1 MGAGTEGIDV
11 HQLKKALAALATML
25 CMTTGAHAA
34 DDFLDPADAFRVS
47 ASLDASGT
55 AVQVAVEV
63 APGYHLYADSLRLTG
78 ERDVRFGAMRRPAGE
93 VRYDEALKKPRE
105 QYAGTVAIV
114 APVYGAAGAFELA
127 VDSQGCADSGLCYP
141 PTTTR
146 VALSLPRT
154 IAPADG
160 AARTVAAGGPADAS
174 AAAGGGTGASAG
186 ERVDPGPRSVAV
198 AVGQAAELDRIASTL
213 ARGDLLSIALL
224 FAGLGALLSLTPCVL
239 PMVPILSAI
248 IVGQGG
254 TPSRGRGLALSA
266 SYSLGMAVVYTSMG
280 VAAGLAGEGLAAALQ
295 QPWVLMTFAGLLFLL
310 ALSMFDVYVLQMPGG
325 MQSRLQ
331 DAANRLPGGRLAS
344 VFVMGGLSSLIVGP
358 CVAAPL
364 AGALVYIGQSRD
376 VLAGGV
382 ALFAMS
388 CGMSLPL
395 LACGVSA
402 GSLLPKAGAW
412 MDGVK
417 RFFGVLL
424 IGVSI
429 WMVSP
434 VVPPIVAML
443 AWGVLAV
450 LSAVW
455 LGVLEPLP
463 AGARGTARLA
473 KGVGAVLAV
482 AGVAQLA
489 GAMGGGRDPAQPLAT
504 FAPSAGPVAA
514 GAATR
519 PGGEAGA
526 SFRRVAA
533 ADIERHVAA
542 AGRPVVVDF
551 YADWCVACKE
561 MERFSF
567 ADPTV
572 ARELERF
579 ERLQVDVTANGEAD
593 RALMKRLGLFGPPA
607 LVFFDAKGASVPA
620 AKLVGYVAPDALAPH
635 LRGVQ

>member
-224 FAGLGALLSLTPCVL
+224 FAGLGALLSLTPWGSR
-239 PMVPILSAI
+239 SAI
-248 IVGQGG
+248 RPI
-254 TPSRGRGLALSA
+254 SRGPRAPCCSTSRGCSA
-266 SYSLGMAVVYTSMG
+266 
-280 VAAGLAGEGLAAALQ
+280 
-295 QPWVLMTFAGLLFLL
+295 
-310 ALSMFDVYVLQMPGG
+310 
-325 MQSRLQ
+325 
-331 DAANRLPGGRLAS
+331 AS
-344 VFVMGGLSSLIVGP
+344 
-358 CVAAPL
+358 C
-364 AGALVYIGQSRD
+364 
-376 VLAGGV
+376 
-382 ALFAMS
+382 
-388 CGMSLPL
+388 
-395 LACGVSA
+395 SA
-402 GSLLPKAGAW
+402 GSRSAPACDASGSRPHDARPRATALSCPRADAASVRRSRLPC
-412 MDGVK
+412 
-417 RFFGVLL
+417 
-424 IGVSI
+424 
-429 WMVSP
+429 P
-434 VVPPIVAML
+434 
-443 AWGVLAV
+443 
-450 LSAVW
+450 LS
-455 LGVLEPLP
+455 
-463 AGARGTARLA
+463 
-473 KGVGAVLAV
+473 
-482 AGVAQLA
+482 
-489 GAMGGGRDPAQPLAT
+489 
-504 FAPSAGPVAA
+504 S
-514 GAATR
+514 
-519 PGGEAGA
+519 GA
-526 SFRRVAA
+526 S
-533 ADIERHVAA
+533 
-542 AGRPVVVDF
+542 
-551 YADWCVACKE
+551 
-561 MERFSF
+561 
-567 ADPTV
+567 
-572 ARELERF
+572 
-579 ERLQVDVTANGEAD
+579 
-593 RALMKRLGLFGPPA
+593 
-607 LVFFDAKGASVPA
+607 ASS
-620 AKLVGYVAPDALAPH
+620 
-635 LRGVQ
+635 

>member
-1 MGAGTEGIDV
+1 M

-174 AAAGGGTGASAG
+174 AAAGGGTGSRRHTRQDDHDVDAGMDPDPHG

-213 ARGDLLSIALL
+213 ARGDLLSSPLL

-310 ALSMFDVYVLQMPGG
+310 ALSMFAVYVLQMPGG

-519 PGGEAGA
+519 PGGEAGG
-526 SFRRVAA
+526 SFRRGAA
-533 ADIERHVAA
+533 AGIERHLAGDEAPRTVRA
-542 AGRPVVVDF
+542 AGARVLRCEGRVGAGGEAGGVRGAGRAGAAPAGGAVRAQPF
-551 YADWCVACKE
+551 ASSFSACL
-561 MERFSF
+561 MPSDTPASGGTCF
-567 ADPTV
+567 AATV
-572 ARELERF
+572 ASRSE
-579 ERLQVDVTANGEAD
+579 
-593 RALMKRLGLFGPPA
+593 
-607 LVFFDAKGASVPA
+607 
-620 AKLVGYVAPDALAPH
+620 
-635 LRGVQ
+635 